1 MVDDSG
7 FIIEDDNNPEDKYG
21 RFFRDYS
28 IDIQLIEDFAFAG
41 EGGSIDLTN
50 YYTKSQADALL
61 APKENVVD
69 LTGTYYTKVQTD
81 SFLSNKADANA
92 LNNYLPLT
100 QKGIAA
106 GLATL
111 DNNTLIPPSQ
121 IPTLPASKVGLTN
134 VDNTS
139 DVDKPISDATQEALD
154 LKMNSDAILTADQI
168 DSLPASKVGLAN
180 VDNTTDLNKPISNLT
195 QTALNLKANDSA
207 VIHNSGTETVTG
219 VKTFSNIPI
228 VPSNSFPESSVINLT
243 ADLAAKLVIANNLSD
258 LGSASTARTNLGLS
272 SAAVASLP
280 LAISNGG
287 TGSSGILPS
296 GDTSGATD
304 VVAINNAIAAA
315 NTAGGGTVS
324 LQAGTY
330 YVNSPIILK
339 STVVLRGSNLEAT
352 IIKLANSSNVDV
364 IQGLNFSSLTLTG
377 ASTWQTSGIWDCA
390 LVDLV
395 IDGNRANQTT
405 AGFGIRLYGYNWSL
419 TNLDVRNCF
428 IDGIWTEWGPLSSDA
443 PNNTDGSECT
453 VNNVKIHHNGRHGW
467 SFLGPSDCRLTNVL
481 AFKNNQTAANS
492 SIGFWAL
499 QDRVS
504 NILTTASSMNATAST
519 GFTGTFNVNNSTELY
534 ANSGTLSIVTSSGNA
549 TMTYTGKTSTAFTGC
564 TVTAAA
570 GNFQTN
576 NTLTTTTSKFT
587 TNGLQMLN
595 CHTWSNDHTW
605 ACVID
610 GQTSMANC
618 HWEGARY
625 GQLLVRNSLNLSSGF
640 IYDFSPIATSCGI
653 QLGDDG
659 TTAGLPIS
667 VTVAAN
673 SCNIITRI
681 SSLLNDTVLRASLRW
696 VSASQSNIQLQN
708 VTKTTGTYSTT
719 VASASNNVDVSTWV
733 GAGTLT
739 VASTNQI
746 PDGPGTITVVTS
758 KGTITCTY
766 TNTNGTIGASR
777 SAGTQFTGLTAI
789 GAASSSNLTTGNAV
803 VLQNIGTVAIAGTVD
818 TGSRIAVQSA
828 GSSTAIS
835 TNASMTQEYGSRTL
849 DIGSNA
855 NAFRLRNN
863 GTDQLNIN
871 TVNKQLQLPNAQQIL
886 LYNDNYITKQLTIDG
901 NLGTIT
907 GPNRGAKPVVFPGAH
922 WLPGDH
928 GLITWTG
935 DPEYATANTAVA
947 TAGTVYHCK
956 VHCSTSFTATN
967 VIIYVVS
974 AGTVLTAGQCFAG
987 LYNSAGSLIASTADI
1002 SSGATSFATS
1012 GSYTFPLAGGPY
1024 TNLVAGD
1031 YTVAFF
1037 FNGTAGPS
1045 LARFGNV
1052 AAGLINVALSAGNYR
1067 HFTDSTNTG
1076 RTTTL
1081 PATIGTQ
1088 VSNGVAWFAAIS

>member
-1 MVDDSG
+1 MVDDSTFDIG
-7 FIIEDDNNPEDKYG
+7 ENNNPEEKYS
-21 RFFRDYS
+21 RFFRDYN
-28 IDIQLIEDFAFAG
+28 IDIQLIEDFAFASS
-41 EGGSIDLTN
+41 GGSIDLTN

-61 APKENVVD
+61 AAKENAAD
-69 LTGTYYTKVQTD
+69 LASYYTKAQAD
-81 SFLSNKADANA
+81 SQLSNKADATA
-92 LNNYLPLT
+92 LNNYLPT
-100 QKGIAA
+100 SQKGIAA

-111 DNNTLIPPSQ
+111 DNNTLIPSAQVP
-121 IPTLPASKVGLTN
+121 ILPATKVGLGN
-134 VDNTS
+134 VNDTA
-139 DVDKPISDATQEALD
+139 DVDKPISSA
-154 LKMNSDAILTADQI
+154 
-168 DSLPASKVGLAN
+168 
-180 VDNTTDLNKPISNLT
+180 T
-195 QTALNLKANDSA
+195 QTALNAKADNAST
-207 VIHNSGTETVTG
+207 VHNTGTETIDG
-219 VKTFSNIPI
+219 SKTFSSAPI
-228 VPSNSFPESSVINLT
+228 VPAGSFPESAVSGLAT
-243 ADLAAKLVIANNLSD
+243 DLATKLISANNLSD
-258 LGSASTARTNLGLS
+258 LTNAAAARTNLGLS
-272 SAAVASLP
+272 STATVSLP

-296 GDTSGATD
+296 GDTTGATD
-304 VVAINNAIAAA
+304 ITAINSAITTA
-315 NTAGGGTVS
+315 NTAGGGVVT
-324 LQAGTY
+324 LQPGTY

-352 IIKLANSSNVDV
+352 IIKLANASNTDV
-364 IQGLNFSSLTLTG
+364 IQSLNFSSLTLTG

-390 LVDLV
+390 IVDLV

-428 IDGIWTEWGPLSSDA
+428 TDGIWTEWGPLSSDA

-453 VNNVKIHHNGRHGW
+453 VNNVKVHHNGRHGW
-467 SFLGPSDCRLTNVL
+467 TFLGPSDCRLANVL
-481 AFKNNQTAANS
+481 TFKNNQAAAAS
-492 SIGFWAL
+492 GIGFWAL

-504 NILTTASSMNATAST
+504 NILTTASSMNAVAST

-534 ANSGTLSIVTSSGNA
+534 ASSGTLSIVTSSGNA

-576 NTLTTTTSKFT
+576 NTLATTTSKFT

-625 GQLLVRNSLNLSSGF
+625 GQLLVRNSLNLTGGF

-667 VTVAAN
+667 VAVAAN
-673 SCNIITRI
+673 SCNIITRV
-681 SSLLNDTVLRASLRW
+681 SSLLNDTALRASLHW
-696 VSASQSNIQLQN
+696 VAASQSNIQLQN
-708 VTKTTGTYSTT
+708 VTKTTGSYSTT

-777 SAGTQFTGLTAI
+777 SAGTQFTGLTSI
-789 GAASSSNLTTGNAV
+789 GAASSSNLATGNAV
-803 VLQNIGTVAIAGTVD
+803 VLQNIGTIAVTGTID
-818 TGSRIAVQSA
+818 TGSRVAVQSA
-828 GSSTAIS
+828 GSSTTIS
-835 TNASMTQEYGSRTL
+835 TNASMTQEYGSTTL

-855 NAFRLRNN
+855 NAFRLRNT
-863 GTDQLNIN
+863 GTDQFNVN
-871 TVNKQLQLPNAQQIL
+871 TTNKQIQLPNAQQVIL
-886 LYNDNYITKQLTIDG
+886 YSDNYVTKQMTIDG
-901 NLGTIT
+901 SLGLIT
-907 GPNRGAKPVVFPGAH
+907 GPTRGAKPVTFPGAH

-935 DPEYATANTAVA
+935 DPEYATANTVVA

-956 VHCSTSFTATN
+956 VHCPVLFTATN
-967 VIIYVVS
+967 VIIYVVT
-974 AGTVLTAGQCFAG
+974 AGTVLTSGQCFAG
-987 LYNSAGSLIASTADI
+987 LYNSAGTLIASTADI

-1012 GSYTFPLAGGPY
+1012 GSYTFALSGGPY
-1024 TNLVAGD
+1024 VNLAAGD

-1037 FNGTAGPS
+1037 FNGTGGPS

-1052 AAGLINVALSAGNYR
+1052 AAGLVNVALSAGNYR
-1067 HFTDSTNTG
+1067 HFIDSTNTG